1 MARPRKNA
9 GQRQKSLPIPAEIPV
24 EEQPYALPQ
33 GWKWVYLRT
42 GYEITSSKR
51 IHKSD
56 WRESGIPFYRTREFV
71 KLSKYGYVDNELFI
85 DKALYEN
92 IKHCYGVPSKNDILI
107 SGVGTI
113 GVPYVVN
120 DKNEFYFKDGN
131 IIWLKNK
138 KVFFQNLYIT
148 CSKVY
153 LLTTKFMKCQQG
165 QPLILIR
172 LSMLTKQRFP
182 SLPLTFRNESL
193 AT

>member
-56 WRESGIPFYRTREFV
+56 WRESGIPFYRTRELV

-92 IKHCYGVPSKNDILI
+92 PPISIKEGYLIKEGYNSELDELKSSRKGNKDFVSKLEQEERDRTGIKTLK
-107 SGVGTI
+107 VG
-113 GVPYVVN
+113 YN
-120 DKNEFYFKDGN
+120 
-131 IIWLKNK
+131 
-138 KVFFQNLYIT
+138 
-148 CSKVY
+148 
-153 LLTTKFMKCQQG
+153 
-165 QPLILIR
+165 
-172 LSMLTKQRFP
+172 
-182 SLPLTFRNESL
+182 
-193 AT
+193 

>member
-1 MARPRKNA
+1 M
-9 GQRQKSLPIPAEIPV
+9 

-56 WRESGIPFYRTREFV
+56 WRESGIPFYRTRELV

-120 DKNEFYFKDGN
+120 DKMNFISRMVILYG
-131 IIWLKNK
+131 LKIK
-138 KVFFQNLYIT
+138 KCFF
-148 CSKVY
+148 SKI
-153 LLTTKFMKCQQG
+153 
-165 QPLILIR
+165 LILLVQKCIY
-172 LSMLTKQRFP
+172 
-182 SLPLTFRNESL
+182 
-193 AT
+193 